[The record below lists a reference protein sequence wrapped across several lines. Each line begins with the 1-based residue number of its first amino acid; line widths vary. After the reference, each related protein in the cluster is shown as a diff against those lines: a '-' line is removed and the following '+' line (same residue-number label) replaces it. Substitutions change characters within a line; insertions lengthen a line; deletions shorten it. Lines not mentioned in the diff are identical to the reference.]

1 MRYVLYTLGGIV
13 GIGLLLGLGV
23 ATSWFGLVTERPM
36 RQYAEDTRRLTFE
49 HSRAHQSGV
58 NSAIADYCMNMRLAT
73 DPTQKIALARWIV
86 NEAGTFAGPLT
97 ADASACVADARA
109 AL

>member
-1 MRYVLYTLGGIV
+1 MRPVAYAFA
-13 GIGLLLGLGV
+13 GLLAFAALLGVGV

-49 HSRAHQSGV
+49 QSRAHQSGT

-97 ADASACVADARA
+97 PDATACVADARA